1 MNINDFTFQKF
12 DKKYLNDLVEL
23 WNKEIYKKEIYAE
36 FTIESFTEKYLN
48 NPNYDNDGTVLVLK
62 GSEFVGFGC
71 AAFYKGTDATS
82 PGFITCLFV
91 KIKYR
96 RHGIGTKI
104 LNLLEDYL
112 KQNGKTMVRN
122 YFGAPMNLKW
132 YIPGT
137 KKHEHMGCPAVP
149 FNTSYYLFLL
159 ANGYNV
165 NGQHDGYHIDLRK
178 FKLSNE
184 IKERL
189 KSLKEKGYTITLYDE
204 NKHFGWDSFF
214 DELQNEGFR
223 NSVKRTLQT
232 PYKNKLVIVE
242 NHGRICGFTGPVHIE
257 ETGRAS
263 LNGVAIDPRDQKI
276 GLGKAMFC
284 MLCKYSKDA
293 GGKYMT
299 LFTGADNRARNIYLY
314 AGLRVAQS
322 FVIMKK
328 EF

>member
-1 MNINDFTFQKF
+1 MNLIYTKF
-12 DKKYLNDLVEL
+12 EEKYINDLVEL

-36 FTIESFTEKYLN
+36 FTVDSFKSKFCN
-48 NPNYDNDGTVLVLK
+48 NPNFDIDGTVVVLNDN
-62 GSEFVGFGC
+62 EFVGFGC
-71 AAFYKGTDATS
+71 ANVYKGSDESS

-91 KIKYR
+91 KRKYR
-96 RHGIGTKI
+96 RKGIGTKI

-112 KQNGKTMVRN
+112 KSKGKVMVRN
-122 YFGAPMNLKW
+122 YFAAPINLKW
-132 YIPGT
+132 YIPNT
-137 KKHEHMGCPAVP
+137 PNHEHLGCPAVP

-165 NGQHDGYHIDLRK
+165 NGQHDGYHVDLRK
-178 FKLSNE
+178 FKLTQE
-184 IKERL
+184 IKDKMKEL
-189 KSLKEKGYTITLYDE
+189 KKKGYTITYYDE
-204 NKHFGWDSFF
+204 TKHFGWDDFF

-223 NSVKRTLQT
+223 NSVKRTLET

-242 NHGRICGFTGPVHIE
+242 NHGRICGFTGPVRIE

-263 LNGVAIDPRDQKI
+263 LNGVAIDPRDQKM

-284 MLCKYSKDA
+284 MLCKLSKDE

-322 FVIMKK
+322 FVVMKK
-328 EF
+328 EFK